1 MRLPWVSVLPIPPT
15 LKGLNPMN
23 VFNMRLRF
31 FKSKQTQF
39 RVMLFA
45 LGKGIGIAPADH
57 FEIGKDVLAGG
68 FSGFITPHLP
78 DPLNPGQVMP
88 LPAMT
93 HSVRRLAG
101 KLVQPQMYVT
111 GRVCLKNRPAMGLR
125 ARRVGWRGAT
135 KEHIREKSVTEEQR
149 RQPACPAARPSGIFL
164 RHALRFAKFLLRFDA
179 MLLEGGHF
187 ITSTFYVTVRLF

>member
-1 MRLPWVSVLPIPPT
+1 
-15 LKGLNPMN
+15 
-23 VFNMRLRF
+23 
-31 FKSKQTQF
+31 
-39 RVMLFA
+39 MLFA

-101 KLVQPQMYVT
+101 KLVQPQMYI
-111 GRVCLKNRPAMGLR
+111 A
-125 ARRVGWRGAT
+125 
-135 KEHIREKSVTEEQR
+135 IRF
-149 RQPACPAARPSGIFL
+149 P
-164 RHALRFAKFLLRFDA
+164 KFLLRFDA